1 MDSSTTY
8 DWHKKSGLTL
18 PYPGAAGPGQG
29 RAPPGNGGTDLTY
42 LCQLYAVELS
52 ISWFHTAAWAHQKTH
67 THTHTHALQLHHMQT
82 AFNRWDILTSEIL
95 DRVQIKDKLVLYFP
109 NSQFQLATQSLDI
122 LLMWMTFLAKYY
134 ITVLNTQ
141 KERYIRVS

>member
-1 MDSSTTY
+1 
-8 DWHKKSGLTL
+8 LTL

-67 THTHTHALQLHHMQT
+67 THTHTHCSCIICRLHSTDETFWHQKY
-82 AFNRWDILTSEIL
+82 LTEFRLKINWCC
-95 DRVQIKDKLVLYFP
+95 IFP
-109 NSQFQLATQSLDI
+109 IHSFSWQHKA
-122 LLMWMTFLAKYY
+122 
-134 ITVLNTQ
+134 
-141 KERYIRVS
+141 